1 MVHVA
6 RMPTVDMANNYIV
19 VACSASDSYRD
30 MEYLGDIASRR
41 VMADMVEDLPA

>member
-30 MEYLGDIASRR
+30 MEYVGDLGSHR
-41 VMADMVEDLPA
+41 VMADMLEDLPA